1 MRSGGRGIMS
11 RVHASVRTYLLSCI
25 LILLTA
31 CGGGGNS
38 SVTPPP
44 LTPPSTLPS
53 ATVTPRQDIRQGI
66 IYQIFTD
73 RFFDGDTTN
82 NNPAQS
88 AGMYD
93 STHTNYGMY
102 WGGDLAG
109 IQQKI
114 SYLKTMG
121 VQAIWISPPVDNA
134 NLPANN
140 AIPYHGFHARD
151 FKRIEEHFGDASNS
165 WAAFD
170 ALVAAAHAQ
179 SIKVIVDFAPNHSNI
194 RTGGEFGA
202 LYDNGAVFASYT
214 NDTTNAFHHTP
225 NISDYNDRY
234 QLQYYTLA
242 DLADLDQENPAI
254 DQYLKESA
262 KQILAHGA
270 DGFRFDAVKHA
281 NWGWQYSLT
290 DTLASASSTGV
301 LPPFMFGEWME
312 GYPANEPLYQD
323 SVKFARSSGMS
334 LLDYP
339 LATAIRDVFANGH
352 SFRDLDSLISRE
364 ASDFENLNDLV
375 TFFDNHDIPRF
386 LSLNNNRTLLQQ
398 ALTFLITARG
408 TPVVLYGDEQ
418 YLHNDTNGGG
428 DPYNRVL
435 MTSFDTSTLAFNL
448 VQRLAALRSNNNALA
463 YGTMK
468 QRWLNDD
475 VYIYERQFG
484 PNIVLVAINKSA
496 TTDYSISGLLTNLPS
511 GSYSD
516 YFGGYF
522 SGTTISVSGTGT
534 DNPVSNFTLPKNGMA
549 VWQSLGPALL
559 RVWGTSPHAAQV
571 GSRVAI
577 LGENFGSTAGTV
589 QVAGTNAT
597 VVSWTDSTVQFTMPN
612 VPAGLQQVSVT
623 KPNGGSALPIY
634 VRSAP
639 LIPVRFTV
647 TGVPT
652 LAAGETLFITGNV
665 AELGNWATSFQAA
678 PGPMLGPNPPE
689 YFLVVSVP
697 AGTDLQFKFFRMAS
711 NGTVTQEGGLN
722 HAYTVPASGV
732 GSVSVSWQP

>member
-1 MRSGGRGIMS
+1 
-11 RVHASVRTYLLSCI
+11 
-25 LILLTA
+25 
-31 CGGGGNS
+31 
-38 SVTPPP
+38 
-44 LTPPSTLPS
+44 
-53 ATVTPRQDIRQGI
+53 VTPRQDIRQGI

-114 SYLKTMG
+114 PYLKSMG

-134 NLPANN
+134 NLPVNT
-140 AIPYHGFHARD
+140 AIPYHGYHARD
-151 FKRIEEHFGDASNS
+151 FKRIEEHFGDSSNT

-170 ALVAAAHAQ
+170 ALVTAAHAQ
-179 SIKVIVDFAPNHSNI
+179 NIKVIVDFAPNHTNI
-194 RTGGEFGA
+194 RTGGEAGA
-202 LYDNGAVFASYT
+202 LYDNGTLFASYT
-214 NDTTNAFHHTP
+214 NDATSAFHHTP
-225 NISDYNDRY
+225 NIGDYNDRY

-254 DQYLKESA
+254 DQYLKDSA
-262 KQILAHGA
+262 KQFLAHGA

-281 NWGWQYSLT
+281 NWGWEYSLT
-290 DTLASASSTGV
+290 DTLNAAPSAG
-301 LPPFMFGEWME
+301 LMPPFLFGEWME

-323 SVKFARSSGMS
+323 SVKFARNSGMS

-352 SFRDLDSLISRE
+352 SFRDLDALIAQE
-364 ASDFENLNDLV
+364 AADFGNVNDLV

-386 LSLNNNRTLLQQ
+386 LSLNNNQALLQQ

-428 DPYNRVL
+428 DPYNRVW

-484 PNIVLVAINKSA
+484 QDVVLVALNKSA
-496 TTDYSISGLLTNLPS
+496 TTAYNIGGLLSALPA
-511 GSYSD
+511 GTYTD

-522 SGTTISVSGTGT
+522 SGVTITVSGSSG
-534 DNPVSNFTLPKNGMA
+534 NNSVSNFTLAKNGMA
-549 VWQSLGPALL
+549 IWQATGATVPRIGAVTPLVAAAGTTVAL
-559 RVWGTSPHAAQV
+559 T
-571 GSRVAI
+571 
-577 LGENFGSTAGTV
+577 GENFGTNAGTV
-589 QVAGTNAT
+589 QVGGVSAT
-597 VVSWTDSTVQFTMPN
+597 VLSWNDSTIKFSMPAA
-612 VPAGLQQVSVT
+612 PAGQQTISVT
-623 KPNGGSALPIY
+623 APTWNLATLLT
-634 VRSAP
+634 VRAAS

-652 LAAGETLFITGNV
+652 LASTESLFITGNI
-665 AELGNWATSFQAA
+665 AELGNWATTFQAS

-697 AGTDLQFKFFRMAS
+697 AGADLQFKFFRLAG

-732 GSVSVSWQP
+732 GSISVTWQP